1 MAKTSFDMDDEIEA
15 ELENSLSYGDTKKEI
30 FNDAIQMWLE
40 VDPIL
45 DDVYERHQRDLRHE
59 VVVKAVREK
68 VDEIKKSADKKP

>member
-45 DDVYERHQRDLRHE
+45 DDLYERHQRTGSE
-59 VVVKAVREK
+59 GRE
-68 VDEIKKSADKKP
+68 